1 MTNVIT
7 DGLPSCSGSSPFA
20 GKGLASAFPGLYYPG
35 DAEGKLRLMKLI
47 VFILLPMLAA
57 AGTPAPAPSPSPA
70 ARKISSGFL
79 VELYFEKPAKIL
91 PWKEETKTTIVEEVP
106 FLADADFSSATV
118 ISLKRSRY
126 LVACELTPAGLE
138 KLREASLG
146 NLGRM
151 VVFALDG
158 GARATYKLTRE
169 EVESTMRLG
178 GILSKEEAE
187 RIAER
192 INYRPIPTPFPAASP
207 TPPPDQN
214 TVVF

>member
-1 MTNVIT
+1 
-7 DGLPSCSGSSPFA
+7 
-20 GKGLASAFPGLYYPG
+20 
-35 DAEGKLRLMKLI
+35 MKLI
-47 VFILLPMLAA
+47 VFILLPVLAAA

-70 ARKISSGFL
+70 ARKITSGSL
-79 VELYFEKPAKIL
+79 LELYFQKPAKIL

-158 GARATYKLTRE
+158 CARTTYKLTRE
-169 EVESTMRLG
+169 QVESTMQLG
-178 GILSKEEAE
+178 GKLSKEEAE